1 MALSVPLSLLLVT
14 LLCPVFSLYFHMW
27 ETDVKCFVEEVP
39 DETMISGKY
48 KVELYDDKT
57 ESFVAKDG
65 IGMHVE
71 IKDPAKKPILSKYYT
86 NEGQFV
92 FTTHSP
98 GEHYICLSPN
108 STRWFTGGNRLRVH
122 LNIDVGE
129 HANDYKQIQA
139 KEKLSELQLRVR
151 QLIEQ
156 VEQITKEQN
165 YQRVREER
173 FRFTSE
179 STNQR
184 VLWWAVCQT
193 CILLIVGYWQ
203 ISHLKGFFEAK
214 KLV

>member
-1 MALSVPLSLLLVT
+1 MLFA
-14 LLCPVFSLYFHMW
+14 
-27 ETDVKCFVEEVP
+27 
-39 DETMISGKY
+39 GKY

-57 ESFVAKDG
+57 ESFIAKDG

-71 IKDPAKKPILSKYYT
+71 IKDPEKKPILSKYYT

-108 STRWFTGGNRLRVH
+108 STRWFTGGNRLVSKHLLYTLSTILHGKSYHPFHFGADVYILFSQRVH

-165 YQRVREER
+165 YQRV
-173 FRFTSE
+173 SGYG
-179 STNQR
+179 NPKWDKYR
-184 VLWWAVCQT
+184 VNLELWRGRVSFYAM
-193 CILLIVGYWQ
+193 G
-203 ISHLKGFFEAK
+203 AK
-214 KLV
+214 

>member
-39 DETMISGKY
+39 DETMISGRYFLSVWDRRRLFILCLWYFLADWELILLFAGKY

-57 ESFVAKDG
+57 ESFIAKDG

-71 IKDPAKKPILSKYYT
+71 IKDPEKKPILSKYYT

-108 STRWFTGGNRLRVH
+108 STRWFTGGNRLV
-122 LNIDVGE
+122 
-129 HANDYKQIQA
+129 
-139 KEKLSELQLRVR
+139 S
-151 QLIEQ
+151 
-156 VEQITKEQN
+156 
-165 YQRVREER
+165 
-173 FRFTSE
+173 
-179 STNQR
+179 
-184 VLWWAVCQT
+184 
-193 CILLIVGYWQ
+193 
-203 ISHLKGFFEAK
+203 
-214 KLV
+214 